1 MEDDY
6 MNIRKMYLPYSL
18 AEMNLSRGIRQPIL
32 GQIQCLLKIK
42 GFYQGIEQD
51 TYTDEIGEA
60 ILQFQKSEKL
70 VPTGSL
76 DPITYC
82 RLYGADIVE
91 ITSVKD
97 NRHRADLTLARG
109 RILIHKPTRQ
119 LTLFNGNNQLRS
131 YPVAIGKPSTP
142 TPEGDY
148 AIATKILNPG
158 GMLGTR
164 WMGLNFD
171 PNYGIHGNRAPWS
184 IGQLVSLGCVRMHN
198 HHVEELF
205 TLVRVGTPVMI
216 R

>member
-1 MEDDY
+1 
-6 MNIRKMYLPYSL
+6 MNIRKIYLPYSL
-18 AEMNLSRGIRQPIL
+18 AETHLSKGLSQPML
-32 GQIQCLLKIK
+32 GQIQCLLKKK
-42 GFYQGIEQD
+42 GFYRGVEQ
-51 TYTDEIGEA
+51 TIYTEEIGEA
-60 ILQFQKSEKL
+60 IFQFQKSEKL
-70 VPTGSL
+70 LPTGRI

-82 RLYGADIVE
+82 RLYGTDVME
-91 ITSVKD
+91 ITPVKD
-97 NRHRADLTLARG
+97 NRHRADMTLVRG

-119 LTLFNGNNQLRS
+119 LTLFNGKNQLRS

-142 TPEGDY
+142 TPEGDF
-148 AIATKILNPG
+148 AIATKIMNPG
-158 GMLGTR
+158 GILGTR

-205 TLVRVGTPVMI
+205 AMVRVGTPVMI